1 MPERQQMSGTNFQTK
16 IEESATESNQAKPKT
31 ARTPVRVLL
40 CEYNDAHALLIMAAI
55 GQRDECLIDRY
66 TTAESAESAVHALDD
81 YDLIILDVALPGDK
95 GTEFARR
102 IRENPDWS
110 GIPIVVFSSSESAA
124 DHRSA
129 LDAGANSYVVKPL
142 GFDAFEST
150 VKEIIAYWTR
160 LQYTPR

>member
-1 MPERQQMSGTNFQTK
+1 MPERQQPGGSSINIQ
-16 IEESATESNQAKPKT
+16 EEPPSLGAVLP
-31 ARTPVRVLL
+31 RTRPDRGPVHILL
-40 CEYNDAHALLIMAAI
+40 VEDNDAHALLIEAAI
-55 GQRDECLIDRY
+55 GQSDECIIDRHS
-66 TTAESAESAVHALDD
+66 TAESATHTIGDFGA
-81 YDLIILDVALPGDK
+81 YDLIVLDVSLPGEK
-95 GTEFARR
+95 GIQLARN
-102 IRENPDWS
+102 IRENAAWS

-150 VKEIIAYWTR
+150 VKDIIAYWTR

>member
-1 MPERQQMSGTNFQTK
+1 MPERQQSGVTSTHSRD
-16 IEESATESNQAKPKT
+16 ESPVLGSAKP
-31 ARTPVRVLL
+31 ASRQDRGPVRILL
-40 CEYNDAHALLIMAAI
+40 VEDNDAHALLIEAAI
-55 GQRDECLIDRY
+55 GQGGDCLIDRY
-66 TTAESAESAVHALDD
+66 ITAESAAEAIRGFDE
-81 YDLIILDVALPGDK
+81 YDLIILDVSLPGNK
-95 GTEFARR
+95 GTELARS
-102 IRENPDWS
+102 IRENSAWS

-150 VKEIIAYWTR
+150 VKDIIAYWTR